1 MQARRNRFAISLW
14 LRKGRDTAGMRAFL
28 CTMPKPQTDSY
39 KYSYTGKKLQQNFR
53 LTRWFRPA
61 FRMECDETSQDIGE
75 YGQYT

>member
-53 LTRWFRPA
+53 LTR
-61 FRMECDETSQDIGE
+61 
-75 YGQYT
+75 